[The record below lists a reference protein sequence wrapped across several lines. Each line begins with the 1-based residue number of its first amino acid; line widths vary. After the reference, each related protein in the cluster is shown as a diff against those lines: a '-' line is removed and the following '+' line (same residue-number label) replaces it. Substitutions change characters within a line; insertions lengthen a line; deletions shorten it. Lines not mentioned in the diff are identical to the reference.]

1 MTIKFIDGKLRYFD
15 VNGEEVH
22 EGDFVYLDGKRKK
35 VYLTENNELGTD
47 ATNPLWVQSGRAAEC
62 EYGIYPFEEGDNV
75 VKE

>member
-35 VYLTENNELGTD
+35 VYLTENNELGID

-62 EYGIYPFEEGDNV
+62 EYGIYPFEECDNV

>member
-47 ATNPLWVQSGRAAEC
+47 ATNPFWVQSGMAAEC